1 MSGRKK
7 KKYIIWDFDGT
18 VANTNGM
25 IIESWQAT
33 FERYLGH
40 RMPVRDIEATFGE
53 VLSDTIRRLIP
64 DEDTAEV
71 RAYFRDYQAE
81 HCTHMM
87 GVFDGIKEVLGK
99 LRELGYKNVIATSRT
114 ANSFH
119 DYAEKLQLSDYF
131 DETVTMEDVKNHKPD
146 PECIEMILKR
156 LDAEP
161 EEAIMIGDTKYD
173 IGCANNAGVDS
184 ALVGWSHYVDEDA
197 MKADGFGPTYRI
209 AKPADLLEILE

>member
-1 MSGRKK
+1 MK

-40 RMPVRDIEATFGE
+40 RMPVREIEATFGE
-53 VLSDTIRRLIP
+53 VLAGTIARLIP
-64 DEDTAEV
+64 DEDPVEV
-71 RAYFRDYQAE
+71 RSYFRDYQAE
-81 HCTHMM
+81 HCTHLM
-87 GVFDGIKEVLGK
+87 GVFDGIKEL
-99 LRELGYKNVIATSRT
+99 LTELKAGGYRNGIATSRT

-119 DYAEKLQLSDYF
+119 DYAEKLGLKDCF
-131 DETVTMEDVKNHKPD
+131 DEFVTMEDVSSHKPD
-146 PECIEMILKR
+146 PECIVKMLEKFG
-156 LDAEP
+156 AKP

-184 ALVGWSHYVDEDA
+184 VLVGWSHYVDEDDMRA
-197 MKADGFGPTYRI
+197 CGFEPTYRI
-209 AKPADLLEILE
+209 AKPSDLFDII